1 MINRKNLIKIF
12 IVFFIV
18 NIFYFLICRSYALSV
33 TPSVS
38 SLELNLEKTKN
49 TEVTVESKNSSTSSG
64 YTTVLKHLASSSSS
78 KSSSGSGTKKSN
90 TVLVDTDILREDFAN
105 EFDPNSKTGGYNIS
119 NPVIKVIIPVVAK
132 ILNILQVIGA
142 IVLVISLAIAGFN
155 GVLGAGDGF
164 SEDLGLNVGKSVNDY
179 GIEVSGVQNLT
190 KGSLSKIIRRALIGS
205 LILESSL
212 TIVRIVFAICT
223 NL

>member
-1 MINRKNLIKIF
+1 MRVTLKGKKKGYRTIF
-12 IVFFIV
+12 FQVGNQRSEDISVRV
-18 NIFYFLICRSYALSV
+18 NDS
-33 TPSVS
+33 
-38 SLELNLEKTKN
+38 N
-49 TEVTVESKNSSTSSG
+49 NSSSSASSG
-64 YTTVLKHLASSSSS
+64 QNSGSSGSKSSSSS

-90 TVLVDTDILREDFAN
+90 TVIVDTNILREDFAN
-105 EFDPNSKTGGYNIS
+105 EFDPNNEDGGYDIS
-119 NPVIKVIIPVVAK
+119 NPFIKVIIPVVAK

-155 GVLGAGDGF
+155 GILGAGDGF

-179 GIEVSGVQNLT
+179 GLEVSGVQNLT

-205 LILESSL
+205 LILELSL